1 MSTVV
6 ERPRRRLDDR
16 LSRFESYQTPNCTKC
31 SSDECVLEC
40 ATASLGTKSCTTTE
54 TSLIGMKTSLWM
66 KATLWVKATL
76 RMESSLV
83 RRRMK
88 SALVSL
94 RMIAAIL
101 SH

>member
-66 KATLWVKATL
+66 KATL